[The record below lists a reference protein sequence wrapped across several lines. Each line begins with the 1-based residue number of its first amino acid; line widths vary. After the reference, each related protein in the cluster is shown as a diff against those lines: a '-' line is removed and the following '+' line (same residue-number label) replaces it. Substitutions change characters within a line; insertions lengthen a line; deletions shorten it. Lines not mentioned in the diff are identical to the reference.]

1 MATLTITIKDA
12 YVPEM
17 IEVFGEHYQAT
28 ILDVDG
34 VTEIP
39 NPQTKAQFANQEVIR
54 QIRQFFIKRKVMNYR
69 ERMAAGAVDQTDIT
83 DNNP

>member
-17 IEVFGEHYQAT
+17 IEVFGEHYQAE
-28 ILDVDG
+28 IPDG
-34 VTEIP
+34 NGGMIP
-39 NPQTKAQFANQEVIR
+39 NPQTKAQWAQDEVIR
-54 QIRQFFIKRKVMNYR
+54 QIRNQFIKRKVMNYR
-69 ERMAAGAVDQTDIT
+69 ERMAGNTVDQTDIT